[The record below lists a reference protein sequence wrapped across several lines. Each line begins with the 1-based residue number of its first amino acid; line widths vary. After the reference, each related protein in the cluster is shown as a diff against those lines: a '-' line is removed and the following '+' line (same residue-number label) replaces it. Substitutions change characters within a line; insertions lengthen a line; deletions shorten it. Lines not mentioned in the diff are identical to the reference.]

1 MHLVVQAVPG
11 GPNITG
17 VRSKA
22 KHLFCSVRYP
32 EDCGQT
38 PVTASQFLTH
48 TLQVKESLRHKILRR
63 MKKLV
68 FTYHYV
74 P

>member
-1 MHLVVQAVPG
+1 LHLVVQAVPG

-32 EDCGQT
+32 EDWTDSYDC
-38 PVTASQFLTH
+38 VS
-48 TLQVKESLRHKILRR
+48 VSY
-63 MKKLV
+63 
-68 FTYHYV
+68 TYITSKRKSSKQSFAQGEKV
-74 P
+74 SF

>member
-32 EDCGQT
+32 RIEQT
-38 PVTASQFLTH
+38 PMTASQFLTNV
-48 TLQVKESLRHKILRR
+48 LQVKESLLNKAS
-63 MKKLV
+63 
-68 FTYHYV
+68 F
-74 P
+74 